1 MSFAIGLLSLAAT
14 SLNPAELGLID
25 APGLELQ
32 IRKQLKVAQGD
43 ALFVRATVDG
53 VPVHGFQIVVRRSAQ
68 GERLF
73 VRPSGAPTRFD
84 RLGAGRCR
92 QSRHGKRR
100 APKRRPYAMT
110 MRRKP
115 GDTAQPTAPGS
126 FATRACC
133 RFISFTK
140 RRPFRCGVMRASS
153 MRSAAP
159 S

>member
-1 MSFAIGLLSLAAT
+1 M
-14 SLNPAELGLID
+14 
-25 APGLELQ
+25 
-32 IRKQLKVAQGD
+32 AQGD

-84 RLGAGRCR
+84 RLGSWSLSAEQAWQAARAEAPPVR
-92 QSRHGKRR
+92 YDDAAQARRHSATYR
-100 APKRRPYAMT
+100 AWLVR
-110 MRRKP
+110 
-115 GDTAQPTAPGS
+115 DQ
-126 FATRACC
+126 ACC

>member
-14 SLNPAELGLID
+14 LLNPAELGLID

-53 VPVHGFQIVVRRSAQ
+53 VPVHGFRSSCDARRRA
-68 GERLF
+68 
-73 VRPSGAPTRFD
+73 SGCLSVPRAPLHALTAW
-84 RLGAGRCR
+84 GAGRCR

-100 APKRRPYAMT
+100 EEAPPVSYDDAAQA
-110 MRRKP
+110 
-115 GDTAQPTAPGS
+115 GDTAQPTAWLVRDEGLLPVSS
-126 FATRACC
+126 F
-133 RFISFTK
+133 IK
-140 RRPFRCGVMRASS
+140 RRPFRFGVMRASS